1 MPSPRSFKASIAGVA
16 ASQFL
21 NASLQNSLLNRTAVT
36 ERRITKAYREG
47 LRGSGVVLVMIEDG
61 NRVLSLQLLKVA
73 NERLSMS
80 GHIHSLGL
88 RSIAAFAYCARR
100 FHSSA
105 IGEHLR
111 DATSVFDLTDVVLA
125 AIAIDA

>member
-1 MPSPRSFKASIAGVA
+1 M
-16 ASQFL
+16 
-21 NASLQNSLLNRTAVT
+21 
-36 ERRITKAYREG
+36 
-47 LRGSGVVLVMIEDG
+47 LVMIEDS
-61 NRVLSLQLLKVA
+61 NKVLSLQLLKVT

-88 RSIAAFAYCARR
+88 VALNVSDPPLLSHIVQDSC
-100 FHSSA
+100 A

-125 AIAIDA
+125 AVAIDT